1 MLAGGLPMADDAT
14 ADRYRRAF
22 ERMLDVIRDLDEHG
36 VQIVAGTDSLPGFTL
51 HRELELYVR
60 AGIPAARVLQI
71 ATRDAA
77 RVMGRSKELG
87 TIAPGKLA
95 DLVLVDGDPTQDI
108 SAIRNTDR
116 VVKDGVLFDAA
127 EVYSAVNVH

>member
-1 MLAGGLPMADDAT
+1 MADDAT